1 MFNIS
6 RKIINQIH
14 DRKTSFYS
22 WTKSFT
28 LTMHCHYHII
38 DNRKYRIKNDL
49 LDNCFQRSCCMRLYL
64 AFNYIQHT
72 FFARNRNVLH
82 FLRYFQILFHIFN
95 DKMYS
100 LHILLVSFA
109 SQVVH
114 LKQCSIRYF
123 CASKREIALKQ
134 KTLNFKLLFV
144 VEIIIGH
151 VYRIAYFE
159 FSTIWMKYI
168 LRVYNRYKLSRSK
181 ENERF
186 AVWMKAFT
194 SLNDFLTHF

>member
-151 VYRIAYFE
+151 VYRIPNF
-159 FSTIWMKYI
+159 
-168 LRVYNRYKLSRSK
+168 LRFQWNTFKTL
-181 ENERF
+181 
-186 AVWMKAFT
+186 
-194 SLNDFLTHF
+194 

>member
-134 KTLNFKLLFV
+134 KNTKFQV
-144 VEIIIGH
+144 IICCWNH
-151 VYRIAYFE
+151 NWSCLPYFE

-168 LRVYNRYKLSRSK
+168 LRVYNPYKL
-181 ENERF
+181 NPF
-186 AVWMKAFT
+186 
-194 SLNDFLTHF
+194 

>member
-144 VEIIIGH
+144 IEIILGH
-151 VYRIAYFE
+151 VYRIVF
-159 FSTIWMKYI
+159 
-168 LRVYNRYKLSRSK
+168 
-181 ENERF
+181 NEIHL
-186 AVWMKAFT
+186 KT
-194 SLNDFLTHF
+194 S

>member
-22 WTKSFT
+22 WTKSFI

>member
-1 MFNIS
+1 
-6 RKIINQIH
+6 
-14 DRKTSFYS
+14 
-22 WTKSFT
+22 
-28 LTMHCHYHII
+28 MHCHYHII

-144 VEIIIGH
+144 IEIILGH
-151 VYRIAYFE
+151 VYRIT
-159 FSTIWMKYI
+159 FSMKYI
-168 LRVYNRYKLSRSK
+168 LRLYNPYKL
-181 ENERF
+181 NPF
-186 AVWMKAFT
+186 
-194 SLNDFLTHF
+194 

>member
-49 LDNCFQRSCCMRLYL
+49 LYNCFQRSCCMRLYL

-151 VYRIAYFE
+151 VYRT
-159 FSTIWMKYI
+159 TIWMKYI
-168 LRVYNRYKLSRSK
+168 LRVYNPYKL
-181 ENERF
+181 NPF
-186 AVWMKAFT
+186 
-194 SLNDFLTHF
+194 